1 MIPSGSKKPDYQQRL
16 KYAFRDEKKIVKHQ
30 DRLKQVQHMFMF
42 MTTCWMYQLP
52 SPPTSHTHT
61 SQTPRQPVGLTS
73 SGGSAGVSTFQSATS
88 QHPMQFN
95 LKGFGGMNGNENY
108 EATLTLTPIR
118 QSEGISRPF
127 MEQEHSRTAQ
137 KPSKT
142 SPSNT
147 QKETLEN
154 MRRSPYFSLDML
166 KQPVV
171 EPKMYMRESAQRIS
185 LKQDEKIQREEER
198 RRMQDLFEAEA
209 RAKQQAEAMRAWERK
224 MAEELHMRESAQRS
238 SLTQEERSKMEEEGR
253 KMEKLVEVEVK
264 RKEKAEEE
272 RRAWERKIEEER
284 RMIEKVA
291 EAQKKEKGEEWR
303 EFEPVSKSQ
312 AEKDVTGI
320 ISAVCSFLDNLWQ
333 R

>member
-1 MIPSGSKKPDYQQRL
+1 
-16 KYAFRDEKKIVKHQ
+16 
-30 DRLKQVQHMFMF
+30 
-42 MTTCWMYQLP
+42 
-52 SPPTSHTHT
+52 
-61 SQTPRQPVGLTS
+61 
-73 SGGSAGVSTFQSATS
+73 
-88 QHPMQFN
+88 
-95 LKGFGGMNGNENY
+95 
-108 EATLTLTPIR
+108 
-118 QSEGISRPF
+118 
-127 MEQEHSRTAQ
+127 
-137 KPSKT
+137 
-142 SPSNT
+142 
-147 QKETLEN
+147 

-224 MAEELHMRESAQRS
+224 IAEELHMRESAQRS
-238 SLTQEERSKMEEEGR
+238 SLTQEERSKMEEERR

-272 RRAWERKIEEER
+272 RRAWERKIEER

-291 EAQKKEKGEEWR
+291 EAQKKERGEEWR